1 MLKSIIRGLCVVVA
15 SLVAYGEACGCTA
28 AVVAAK
34 ASKEGATIL
43 WKNRESNYYQ
53 TSIRHLTSEKYSYTG
68 VVRTNDSEAGV
79 LCGVNEVGF
88 GIVNTATRNLPTS
101 DKRGTGSRTPFMRD
115 ALIGCR
121 TVDEFEEYVRTYERG
136 AKFTTNVGVGD
147 ATGAAAF
154 FEIWGDGYRR
164 YDVDKMESGFD
175 IRSSFSFAG
184 DMDKLGTARRRY
196 DAMFEQMGGKGKIS
210 AADFYDYA
218 RSYYVAGKGDA
229 LHNDDK
235 LWNHRYETVPHR
247 STVGSFA
254 IVCGAHPRILVAMG
268 YPAASPV
275 IPVWVEAKGQIP
287 ECLSGTAAHALG
299 RRFIQ
304 KAYVRSGK
312 LKNGKARYYLNKPL
326 VRAALKVGTKLPAPA
341 KMPRN
346 IEKFNRQADEKFRKH
361 EQAIDALLS
370 NASLQ

>member
-1 MLKSIIRGLCVVVA
+1 MKSIVKSL
-15 SLVAYGEACGCTA
+15 LVAVAALTAYGDALACTA

-43 WKNRESNYYQ
+43 WKNRESDYYR

-68 VVRTNDSEAGV
+68 VVRTNDPEAGV

-101 DKRGTGSRTPFMRD
+101 DKPGTGSRTPFMRD
-115 ALIGCR
+115 ALIHCR
-121 TVDEFEEYVRTYERG
+121 TVDEFEEYVRGYERG

-154 FEIWGDGYRR
+154 FEIWGEGYRR
-164 YDVDKMESGFD
+164 YDVDKMERGYD

-184 DMDKLGTARRRY
+184 DMEKLGTAHRRY
-196 DAMFEQMGGKGKIS
+196 DAMLEQLGTKGKIS
-210 AADFYDYA
+210 AADFYNYA

-229 LHNDDK
+229 LQSDSK

-254 IVCGAHPRILVAMG
+254 IVCGKHPRILVAMG
-268 YPAASPV
+268 YPAACPA
-275 IPVWVEAKGQIP
+275 IPVWVEAKERIP
-287 ECLSGTAAHALG
+287 ECLSGTASHALG
-299 RRFIQ
+299 HRFIQ
-304 KAYVRSGK
+304 KAYIKSGK
-312 LKNGKARYYLNKPL
+312 RKNGKGRYYLNKPL
-326 VRAALKVGTKLPAPA
+326 VREALKVQTKISAPA

-346 IEKFNRQADEKFRKH
+346 IEKFNRRADEKFRKH
-361 EQAIDALLS
+361 EQAIDALLAHTS
-370 NASLQ
+370 TK